1 MRILP
6 IEIERIC
13 RSLKPVIGE
22 QAEAIWLAY
31 LSEDDRGKEEFEQLL
46 PLLAAKLL
54 NKNLSDEKVLLLPP
68 ALEKAVGEFPIGRIS
83 YNDKE
88 MYPLAL
94 RGVDFIK
101 QIGIFSITGAGKTN
115 LGLLLAL
122 QLLRKGTPFLIVDW
136 KRQWRNILSVHPEQ
150 HPELKNIQI
159 FTIGRA
165 TSSFNWNPFR
175 GPPGVHYKTWVS
187 VITEVLE
194 KSHLGG
200 PGVADFF
207 LKIYDKIF
215 QEHGFAEGKETMW
228 PNFFDGLRAM
238 DAEKVIARE
247 LLWKQSC
254 GRILR
259 SFTYGPQASCFNA
272 RHPIKLEELLDKPVI
287 LELDQELPKW
297 LRLFLTELILR
308 FIHLYRL
315 SQGET
320 TKLRHVLFLEEVHN
334 LFPKTWT
341 FQKDT
346 ASSSLENVYREIRA
360 FGQGLVSITQHTS
373 LLPIFIL
380 GNCHTQITLAL
391 QHGDDIEASKKAMF
405 LKFGEDV
412 FLDRLRVGEGIV
424 KIKGRVNPCLV
435 CFPLV
440 PTKIGAVTDD
450 VLRKHMEGSFADSS
464 RNSPK
469 NQVVTR
475 NPGSDIEMSED
486 GNKLLESV
494 AKNPLIGVAE
504 RYRILDMNA
513 RRGHAAKEELLSHE
527 FVQPQAIPTP
537 QGRVLLLELTE
548 KGRGCLGR
556 HGQKVVP
563 DNESLEHKYWKARI
577 ADYYLKKGCQVE
589 VEKQVNGKPD
599 LIVKNSE
606 GVVAVEI
613 ETGKSDPILN
623 IMKNLK
629 HGFPLVIT
637 VATSESAEQGILVKL
652 RAAQMAQDPR
662 IRVVSVK
669 AF

>member
-1 MRILP
+1 MRP
-6 IEIERIC
+6 YPDEIEALC
-13 RSLKPVIGE
+13 KSLKPILGE
-22 QAEAIWLAY
+22 QAEAIWIAY
-31 LSEDDRGKEEFEQLL
+31 LAEDEKGKREFEQLV

-54 NKNLSDEKVLLLPP
+54 NKNLADEKVLLLPP
-68 ALEKAVGEFPIGRIS
+68 SFENASGEFPIGQIV

-88 MYPLAL
+88 FYPLAL
-94 RGVDFIK
+94 RAEDFIK

-122 QLLRKGTPFLIVDW
+122 QLLHRGTPFLIVDW
-136 KRQWRNILSVHPEQ
+136 KRQWRSILSVHSEQ
-150 HPELKNIQI
+150 YPELKDILI
-159 FTIGRA
+159 FTIGREA
-165 TSSFNWNPFR
+165 SAFHWNPFR

-207 LKIYDKIF
+207 LKIYDRIF
-215 QEHGFAEGKETMW
+215 QEHGFADGKESMW
-228 PNFFDGLRAM
+228 PNFFDGIRAL
-238 DAEKVIARE
+238 DTEKVIARE
-247 LLWKQSC
+247 LLWKQSA

-272 RHPIKLEELLDKPVI
+272 RHPIKFEELLDKPVI

-308 FIHLYRL
+308 FIHLQRL

-320 TKLRHVLFLEEVHN
+320 IKLRHVLFLEEVHN

-346 ASSSLENVYREIRA
+346 ATSSLENVYREIRA

-391 QHGDDIEASKKAMF
+391 QHGDDIDASKKSLF
-405 LKFGEDV
+405 LRRGEEV
-412 FLDRLRVGEGIV
+412 YLDKLRVGEGIV
-424 KIKGRVNPCLV
+424 KIKGRVSPCLV
-435 CFPLV
+435 RFPLV
-440 PTKIGAVTDD
+440 PTRIGEITDD
-450 VLRKHMEGSFADSS
+450 VVRKHMGGYFADSS
-464 RNSPK
+464 RNSSK
-469 NQVVTR
+469 SQVVTAI
-475 NPGSDIEMSED
+475 PEPDIRLSED
-486 GNKLLESV
+486 GNKLLDSIS
-494 AKNPLIGVAE
+494 KNALVGVVE
-504 RYRILDMNA
+504 RYRTLDMNA
-513 RRGHAAKEELLSHE
+513 RRGHAAKDEIVSGE
-527 FVQPQAIPTP
+527 FVRPQAIPTP

-548 KGRGCLGR
+548 KGRAYLGR
-556 HGQKVVP
+556 RGHKAVP

-577 ADYYLKKGCQVE
+577 ADYYRKKGCQVE

-599 LIVKNSE
+599 LIVKNGGE
-606 GVVAVEI
+606 TVAVEI
-613 ETGKSDPILN
+613 ETGKSDPISN
-623 IMKNLK
+623 IVKNLK
-629 HGFPLVIT
+629 HGFPLIIT
-637 VATSESAEQGILVKL
+637 VATSERVEQSILAKL
-652 RAAQMAQDPR
+652 KAAAMAHDKR
-662 IRVVSVK
+662 IRVVSVG